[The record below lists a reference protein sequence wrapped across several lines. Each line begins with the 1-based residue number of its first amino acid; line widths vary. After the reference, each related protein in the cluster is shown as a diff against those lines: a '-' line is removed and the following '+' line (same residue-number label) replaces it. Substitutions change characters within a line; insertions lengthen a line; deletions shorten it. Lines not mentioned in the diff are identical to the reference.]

1 MKHPTSAELLDH
13 RKEELPPEHAVE
25 IEEHLQVCDS
35 CREEWKALEAME
47 THLAAWKDEEIPNTL
62 VEDTMRVVD
71 LEETAQ
77 SLNRSGS
84 SSRTW
89 RLWSRRAALVAGAI
103 AATLLFQT
111 IVWDPLGEPIT
122 FRAIF
127 DLTPTAFALPAD
139 QAVPDTVLVLTAHPD
154 ETFSTPL
161 LTGQYELDDLVREL
175 TERIEKG
182 TFTRILLLGTDA
194 ENPVTVCMKD
204 LQPLLDELGI
214 ESINVGEGVVSLE
227 VTEGITARVQ
237 VPVRIQSLPLIVTR
251 LDSLRPYVALNLQI
265 GVPIRD
271 SLLAYVV
278 RDSSRAYVVRDS
290 LIRAIKF
297 NPIVLEMTPQR
308 MRLKP
313 GVRIRPSSVR
323 IYVRGDSARTI
334 VGVIEDSVRAI
345 VTATEVRDSVLG
357 VIEATMLDSLHAPA
371 RAVLTVTADGIV
383 LMNRAAIPLEEIEEA
398 LKRLREQNENI
409 TILILIPKGKGE
421 DDPGYELAEIARR
434 VGITSVIVKKV
445 KNP

>member
-89 RLWSRRAALVAGAI
+89 RLWSRRAALAAGAI

-111 IVWDPLGEPIT
+111 IVWNPLGGPIT

-175 TERIEKG
+175 TGRIEKG

-227 VTEGITARVQ
+227 VTEEIVARVRL
-237 VPVRIQSLPLIVTR
+237 PVIIQNLRTIVSHR
-251 LDSLRPYVALNLQI
+251 DSLRPYVALNLQMSAAR
-265 GVPIRD
+265 RD
-271 SLLAYVV
+271 SF
-278 RDSSRAYVVRDS
+278 RAYVVRDS
-290 LIRAIKF
+290 LIKVLEVT
-297 NPIVLEMTPQR
+297 PIVLEMTPQR
-308 MRLKP
+308 LRVKP
-313 GVRIRPSSVR
+313 YVRIRPSSVR
-323 IYVRGDSARTI
+323 VYVRRDSARTI
-334 VGVIEDSVRAI
+334 VIEDSVRAL
-345 VTATEVRDSVLG
+345 VTTTEVRDAVAG
-357 VIEATMLDSLHAPA
+357 VTEAALLDSLHAPV
-371 RAVLTVTADGIV
+371 RAVLTVTADGMV
-383 LMNRAAIPLEEIEEA
+383 LMNRAAFPLEEIEEA
-398 LKRLREQNENI
+398 LKRLLELNKDI
-409 TILILIPKGKGE
+409 SILILIPKGKGE

-434 VGITSVIVKKV
+434 VGIMSVIVKKV

>member
-227 VTEGITARVQ
+227 VAEEITARVRL
-237 VPVRIQSLPLIVTR
+237 PVIIQNLRTIVSR
-251 LDSLRPYVALNLQI
+251 LDSLRPYVALNLQMSAAR
-265 GVPIRD
+265 RD
-271 SLLAYVV
+271 SF
-278 RDSSRAYVVRDS
+278 RAYVVRDS
-290 LIRAIKF
+290 LIKVLEVT
-297 NPIVLEMTPQR
+297 PIVLEMTPQR
-308 MRLKP
+308 LRVKP
-313 GVRIRPSSVR
+313 YVRIRPSSVR
-323 IYVRGDSARTI
+323 VYVRRDSARTI
-334 VGVIEDSVRAI
+334 VIEDSVRAL
-345 VTATEVRDSVLG
+345 VTTTEVRDAVAG
-357 VIEATMLDSLHAPA
+357 VIEAALLDSLHAPV

-383 LMNRAAIPLEEIEEA
+383 LMNRAAVPLEEIEEA
-398 LKRLREQNENI
+398 LKRLLEQNKDI
-409 TILILIPKGKGE
+409 SILILIPKGKGE